1 MTGRRALAGA
11 LLCSALLTAPRAA
24 PAVDSNNL
32 MIVVGAGNAACTVV
46 QYGGTLT
53 LESMHWVTGYLTAVN
68 DLLPETYNITGG
80 TNAWV
85 AWITRYCALNPM
97 HMLRDATLAYVQV
110 AYPARLTTRPD
121 TMLPPPPTPAPT
133 PARKQPLRSRPER
146 Y

>member
-1 MTGRRALAGA
+1 MTGRRVLAGA
-11 LLCSALLTAPRAA
+11 LLSTILLGAPLAA
-24 PAVDSNNL
+24 PAADSAGRT
-32 MIVVGAGNAACTVV
+32 MVVGAGTTACALV
-46 QYGGTLT
+46 QSGGTLT
-53 LESMHWVTGYLTAVN
+53 LESMHWFTGYLTAVN